1 MNIFFI
7 NPPSDKKRIIRLI
20 DCSHEAKA
28 NYLWQ
33 PNDYMIMSSLL
44 GNDDKAYLIDGTADR
59 MSKNEFLKRLN
70 QNVEPHLIIYALSSV
85 FWTSDL
91 FYFNEIKKLFPNIPI
106 YVIGDIFLEKEYQDY
121 ILGQC
126 EGIISIPHIINFKK
140 MAAKEKN
147 IPGIQTEIDQ
157 IIHKNNTPIKV
168 NNFGIPKHD
177 IFLKSGYVFPFAQHK
192 KFTTITSVWGCPF
205 TCSYCTD
212 SKIAPVIRDADSVI
226 KELEYIKKLNIKEL
240 FFADKAFGYP
250 YSNAYLILQIL
261 KTKFRFSWSCY
272 FHPQLYK
279 QDLLKLMK
287 DAGCHTIIIGIDSQ
301 NLDSLKQYKR
311 NVQTKKL
318 EDLIYHAND
327 LKINVC
333 ADFIL
338 GLEHETEQDVINTVE
353 YSLKLPLDFASF
365 NIAAPLPGSD
375 IRKKAF
381 DDGTM
386 KFGEEGFDTLGF
398 GGVLGNKNIK
408 KDKLIELRDMAVKK
422 FYFRWSYFLRRIL
435 RTKSFEHFIIQLK
448 EMIFL
453 FRNVCN
459 REL

>member
-1 MNIFFI
+1 M
-7 NPPSDKKRIIRLI
+7 
-20 DCSHEAKA
+20 
-28 NYLWQ
+28 
-33 PNDYMIMSSLL
+33 
-44 GNDDKAYLIDGTADR
+44 
-59 MSKNEFLKRLN
+59 
-70 QNVEPHLIIYALSSV
+70 
-85 FWTSDL
+85 
-91 FYFNEIKKLFPNIPI
+91 
-106 YVIGDIFLEKEYQDY
+106 
-121 ILGQC
+121 
-126 EGIISIPHIINFKK
+126 
-140 MAAKEKN
+140 
-147 IPGIQTEIDQ
+147 
-157 IIHKNNTPIKV
+157 
-168 NNFGIPKHD
+168 
-177 IFLKSGYVFPFAQHK
+177 
-192 KFTTITSVWGCPF
+192 
-205 TCSYCTD
+205 
-212 SKIAPVIRDADSVI
+212 
-226 KELEYIKKLNIKEL
+226 
-240 FFADKAFGYP
+240 
-250 YSNAYLILQIL
+250 
-261 KTKFRFSWSCY
+261 
-272 FHPQLYK
+272 YK

-338 GLEHETEQDVINTVE
+338 GLEHETEQDIINTVE

-381 DDGTM
+381 GDGTM

-453 FRNVCN
+453 FRKVCN
-459 REL
+459 